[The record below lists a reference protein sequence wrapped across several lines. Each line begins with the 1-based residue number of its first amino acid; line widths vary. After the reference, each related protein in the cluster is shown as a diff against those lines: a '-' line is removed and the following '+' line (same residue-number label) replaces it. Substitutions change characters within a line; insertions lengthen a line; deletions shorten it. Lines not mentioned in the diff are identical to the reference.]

1 MELSYYS
8 MVHSSNVNFPIW
20 LAFDVVI
27 EIDTCGLINM
37 TNSSVGNDMEF
48 SKTKEIGLN
57 YIEPTNTVTYLFV
70 YDLTAVN

>member
-8 MVHSSNVNFPIW
+8 MIHSSNLNFPIW

-48 SKTKEIGLN
+48 SKNGMN